1 MINQYL
7 HKHDE
12 TVLPAIMDAIMVR
25 RLSGLHEETDDEI
38 MNELQMAPIDD
49 VDDMDFENDFEE
61 THETDN
67 EIDDLYN
74 ARDHVMK
81 KMVKDQYFNMDDK
94 KWADIVE
101 DGVKHGFMT
110 ETKECEAILED
121 MLSWDKLLPG
131 TCYYAFASH
140 SQHTIVHR
148 FMLCFIC
155 YFVIC
160 IYVKIWFWLVLLIVE
175 AK

>member
-1 MINQYL
+1 
-7 HKHDE
+7 
-12 TVLPAIMDAIMVR
+12 MDAIMVR

-61 THETDN
+61 MHDTDN

-94 KWADIVE
+94 KWPDIVE
-101 DGVKHGFMT
+101 DGVKH
-110 ETKECEAILED
+110 
-121 MLSWDKLLPG
+121 
-131 TCYYAFASH
+131 Y
-140 SQHTIVHR
+140 
-148 FMLCFIC
+148 
-155 YFVIC
+155 VI
-160 IYVKIWFWLVLLIVE
+160 
-175 AK
+175 

>member
-1 MINQYL
+1 
-7 HKHDE
+7 
-12 TVLPAIMDAIMVR
+12 MVR
-25 RLSGLHEETDDEI
+25 RLSGLHEETDNEI
-38 MNELQMAPIDD
+38 MNELHMAPIDD

-61 THETDN
+61 THDTNN

-81 KMVKDQYFNMDDK
+81 KMVKDLYFNLDDK
-94 KWADIVE
+94 KWVDIVE

-110 ETKECEAILED
+110 ETKESEAILED
-121 MLSWDKLLPG
+121 MLSWDKLLSG
-131 TCYYAFASH
+131 IF
-140 SQHTIVHR
+140 HR
-148 FMLCFIC
+148 FILCYIG

-160 IYVKIWFWLVLLIVE
+160 IYIYVKIWFWLVLLIVE